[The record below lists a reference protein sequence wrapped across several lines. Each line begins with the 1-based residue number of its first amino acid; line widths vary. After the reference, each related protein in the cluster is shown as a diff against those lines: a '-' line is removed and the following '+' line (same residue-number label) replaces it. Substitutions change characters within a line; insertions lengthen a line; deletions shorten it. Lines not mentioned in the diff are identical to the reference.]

1 MLLIDV
7 PVGIVAG
14 QVIADASRDA
24 IAARDGTAVSRA
36 RAIAIIFAYLATTPV
51 IVYFFL
57 GWPAWEMNYFWKW
70 VDNVQGTPELA
81 LSSFM
86 LIAMSFFP
94 TLAGF
99 ESGRLLVQGN
109 RVPLLRASYTFFF
122 LLILVIVWMTRDI
135 TFNVATTYDKYTR
148 GEFFSFWDNPFFTYW
163 LVLTAL
169 FWGSLA
175 GCYVYVRKST
185 AV

>member
-24 IAARDGTAVSRA
+24 ITARDRASVSRV
-36 RAIAIIFAYLATTPV
+36 RAIAIIFAYLITTPV

-57 GWPAWEMNYFWKW
+57 GWPAWETNYFWRW

-86 LIAMSFFP
+86 LIAMSFVP
-94 TLAGF
+94 TIAGF
-99 ESGRLLVQGN
+99 ESGRLLVE
-109 RVPLLRASYTFFF
+109 RDKVVLLRVSYASFF
-122 LLILVIVWMTRDI
+122 LLILVIVYITRDI
-135 TFNVATTYDKYTR
+135 TFNIAATFKKYTN
-148 GEFFSFWDNPFFTYW
+148 GEFVSFWDNPFFIYW
-163 LVLTAL
+163 LVLTVF

-175 GCYVYVRKST
+175 GCYAYVRKTT
-185 AV
+185 AC

>member
-24 IAARDGTAVSRA
+24 ITAGNRTEISSARKIAV
-36 RAIAIIFAYLATTPV
+36 IFAYLITTPV

-57 GWPAWEMNYFWKW
+57 GWPAWEMNYFWSW
-70 VDNVQGTPELA
+70 VDDVQGTPRLA
-81 LSSFM
+81 LSSFL
-86 LIAMSFFP
+86 LIAMSLVP

-99 ESGRLLVQGN
+99 ESGRLLVQRG
-109 RVPLLRASYTFFF
+109 RISLLRVSYASFFA
-122 LLILVIVWMTRDI
+122 LIFVIVYLTRRI
-135 TFNVATTYDKYTR
+135 TFNIAATYEGYMN
-148 GEFFSFWDNPFFTYW
+148 GEFTSFWNNPFFIYW
-163 LVLTAL
+163 LVLTVF

-175 GCYVYVRKST
+175 GCYAYVRRT
-185 AV
+185 AAG